1 MGWEAWLTLAT
12 IVAAVVVMAKDWL
25 APAPTLLGG
34 VVVLLVSGVVDT
46 EQALSGFSNPAPL
59 TVAALFVV
67 ARAVEKTGAL
77 QPLVSSMLQD
87 DGRARRALGRLL
99 VPVAGA
105 SAVLNNTPI
114 VAMLVPQVSAWAT
127 RRGRSPAAF
136 LMPLSF
142 AAILGG
148 LITVLG
154 TSTNLVISGLLE
166 AEDLDPIGV
175 FEITKIGLPVAAVGV
190 VALVVLAPRL
200 LRTRAPARGDL
211 ETNVREFVVDMEV
224 VADGPVDGVTVEAG
238 GLRHLAGVFL
248 VQVRRG
254 DDLIGPVGPTLVLRG
269 GDRLRF
275 VGRADEVIDLQS
287 TRGLASA
294 EQEHITL
301 DTGRSAFFEAVV
313 GEASPLVGKTLR
325 EAAFRGRYQ
334 AAVVAIHRAGMRVEG
349 KLGEVRVRVGDTLLV
364 LADPGFRSRWYDRN
378 DFLLV
383 SPLEASTPVGTRSA
397 LGVAAV
403 LVAIIV
409 TATAGVFTLLEAAL
423 LGAFA
428 LILGKVLTPGEA
440 RRSVDLDVVLLI
452 AAAFGLGQAASTSG
466 LADTIAG
473 GLVDGLGGLG
483 IYGALAGLMLATV
496 VLTELVSNA
505 AAAAIMFPIAVT
517 AAVEIGH
524 DPRGFA
530 IAIAVAASASF
541 LSPIG
546 YQTNT
551 MVYGPGGYRFFDYAR
566 LGAPLTAIVLATTV
580 VLEPVF
586 W

>member
-1 MGWEAWLTLAT
+1 MAWEAWLTLAT
-12 IVAAVVVMAKDWL
+12 IAVAVVVLTRDLL
-25 APAPTLLGG
+25 APAATLLGA
-34 VVVLLVSGVVDT
+34 VLALLVLGVIDA
-46 EQALSGFSNPAPL
+46 EQAFTGFSNPAPI

-77 QPLVSSMLQD
+77 QPVLSSTLQNG
-87 DGRARRALGRLL
+87 GRARGALARLL
-99 VPVAGA
+99 IPVAGS
-105 SAVLNNTPI
+105 SAILNNTPI
-114 VAMLVPQVSAWAT
+114 VAMLVPQVSSWAEK
-127 RRGRSPAAF
+127 RDRSPAAF

-154 TSTNLVISGLLE
+154 TSTNLVVSGLLE
-166 AEDLDPIGV
+166 AGGREPIGV
-175 FEITKIGLPVAAVGV
+175 FEITKLGLPVAAVGV
-190 VALVVLAPRL
+190 SALILLAPRL
-200 LRTRAPARGDL
+200 LRARTPARGDL
-211 ETNVREFVVDMEV
+211 EDNVREFVVDMEV

-254 DDLIGPVGPTLVLRG
+254 QDLIGPVGPTLVLRG

-287 TRGLASA
+287 TRGLTSA
-294 EQEHITL
+294 EQEHLTF
-301 DTGRSAFFEAVV
+301 DTDRAAFFEVVV
-313 GEASPLVGKTLR
+313 GASSPLVGKTLR
-325 EAAFRGRYQ
+325 EAEFRGRYQ

-349 KLGEVRVRVGDTLLV
+349 KLGEVRIRVGDTLLL

-383 SPLEASTPVGTRSA
+383 SPLEAATPVGTRQA

-403 LVAIIV
+403 LAFIIL
-409 TATAGVFTLLEAAL
+409 TASTGLLSLLEASL

-428 LILGKVLTPGEA
+428 LVVGRVLSPGEA
-440 RRSVDLDVVLLI
+440 RRAVDLDVVLLI
-452 AAAFGLGQAASTSG
+452 AAAFGLGAAASASG
-466 LADTIAG
+466 LADEIAG
-473 GLVDGLGGLG
+473 GLVDGMSGWGTHG
-483 IYGALAGLMLATV
+483 TLAGLMIATV

-505 AAAAIMFPIAVT
+505 AAAAIMFPIGV
-517 AAVEIGH
+517 AAATSIGH

-551 MVYGPGGYRFFDYAR
+551 MVYGPGGYRFLDYAR
-566 LGAPLTAIVLATTV
+566 LGAPLTVIVIVATV
-580 VLEPVF
+580 LLEPAL

>member
-1 MGWEAWLTLAT
+1 MAWEAWLTLAT
-12 IVAAVVVMAKDWL
+12 IGVAVIVLVWDLLAPAATLLAAVVA
-25 APAPTLLGG
+25 
-34 VVVLLVSGVVDT
+34 LLVFGVIDT
-46 EQALSGFSNPAPL
+46 EQALSGFSNPAPI

-77 QPLVSSMLQD
+77 QPLVASMLQD
-87 DGRARRALGRLL
+87 TGRKRRALARLL
-99 VPVAGA
+99 IPVAGS

-114 VAMLVPQVSAWAT
+114 VAMLVPQVSSWAA
-127 RRGRSPAAF
+127 RRNRSPAEF

-154 TSTNLVISGLLE
+154 TSTNLVVSGLLE
-166 AEDLDPIGV
+166 AGDMDPIGV
-175 FEITKIGLPVAAVGV
+175 FEITKLGLPVAAIGV
-190 VALVVLAPRL
+190 AALVILAPRL
-200 LRTRAPARGDL
+200 LGARTPARGDL
-211 ETNVREFVVDMEV
+211 DENVREFVVDMEV

-254 DDLIGPVGPTLVLRG
+254 EDLIGPAGPTLVLRG

-275 VGRADEVIDLQS
+275 VGRADNVIDLQS
-287 TRGLASA
+287 TRGLKSA
-294 EQEHITL
+294 EQEHLTFET
-301 DTGRSAFFEAVV
+301 DRTAFFEVVV
-313 GEASPLVGKTLR
+313 GASSPLVGKTLR
-325 EAAFRGRYQ
+325 EAEFRGRYQ
-334 AAVVAIHRAGMRVEG
+334 AAVLAIHRAGMRVEG
-349 KLGEVRVRVGDTLLV
+349 KLGEVRVRVGDTLLL
-364 LADPGFRSRWYDRN
+364 LADPEFRSRWYDRN

-383 SPLEASTPVGTRSA
+383 SPLDAKPPVGTRKA

-403 LVAIIV
+403 LAFIILSAS
-409 TATAGVFTLLEAAL
+409 TDLLSLLEASL

-428 LILGKVLTPGEA
+428 LVVGRVLTPGEA
-440 RRSVDLDVVLLI
+440 RRAIDLDVVLLI
-452 AAAFGLGQAASTSG
+452 AAAFGLGAAASESG
-466 LADTIAG
+466 LADDIAG
-473 GLVDGLGGLG
+473 GLVDAMGGWG
-483 IYGALAGLMLATV
+483 IYGTLAGLMVATV

-505 AAAAIMFPIAVT
+505 AAAAIMFPIAMV
-517 AAVEIGH
+517 AAGSIGH

-566 LGAPLTAIVLATTV
+566 LGAPLTAIVIGATV
-580 VLEPVF
+580 ILEPLF

>member
-46 EQALSGFSNPAPL
+46 EQALSGFSNPAPM

-99 VPVAGA
+99 VPVAGS

-127 RRGRSPAAF
+127 RRGRSPAEF

-166 AEDLDPIGV
+166 AEGFDPIGV

-190 VALVVLAPRL
+190 GALVLLAPRL

-224 VADGPVDGVTVEAG
+224 VTNGPVDGVTVEEG

-313 GEASPLVGKTLR
+313 GASSPLVGKTLR
-325 EAAFRGRYQ
+325 EAQFRGRYQ

-383 SPLEASTPVGTRSA
+383 SPLEAITPVGTRAA

-403 LVAIIV
+403 LVAIIA
-409 TATAGVFTLLEAAL
+409 TATTGLFTLLEASL
-423 LGAFA
+423 LGAFV

-452 AAAFGLGQAASTSG
+452 AAAFGLGRAASESG
-466 LADTIAG
+466 LAGTLAD
-473 GLVDGLGGLG
+473 GLVGGLGGLG

-517 AAVEIGH
+517 AAAEIGH

>member
-1 MGWEAWLTLAT
+1 MGWDAWLTLA
-12 IVAAVVVMAKDWL
+12 IIAAAVIVLAWDLL
-25 APAPTLLGG
+25 APAPTLLGA
-34 VVVLLVSGVVDT
+34 VVVLLVAGVIDA
-46 EQALSGFSNPAPL
+46 EQALSGFSNPAPI

-77 QPLVSSMLQD
+77 QPLVSSMLQE
-87 DGRARRALGRLL
+87 DGRARRTLGRLL
-99 VPVAGA
+99 VPVAGS
-105 SAVLNNTPI
+105 SAVLNNTPV
-114 VAMLVPQVSAWAT
+114 VAVLVPQVSAWAA

-154 TSTNLVISGLLE
+154 TSTNLLVSGLLE
-166 AEDLDPIGV
+166 ADGSEPIGV
-175 FEITKIGLPVAAVGV
+175 FEISKIGLPVAALGV
-190 VALVVLAPRL
+190 ATLILLAPRL
-200 LRTRAPARGDL
+200 LRDRTPARGDL
-211 ETNVREFVVDMEV
+211 EDNVREFVVDMEV
-224 VADGPVDGVTVEAG
+224 VANGPVDGVTVEAG

-254 DDLIGPVGPTLVLRG
+254 QDLIGPVGPTLVLRG

-275 VGRADEVIDLQS
+275 VGRADNVVDLQS

-294 EQEHITL
+294 EQEHLTF
-301 DTGRSAFFEAVV
+301 DTERAAFFEAVV
-313 GEASPLVGKTLR
+313 GASSPLVGKTLR
-325 EAAFRGRYQ
+325 EAEFRSRYQ
-334 AAVVAIHRAGMRVEG
+334 AAVVAIHRAGARVEG
-349 KLGEVRVRVGDTLLV
+349 KLGETRIRIGDTLL
-364 LADPGFRSRWYDRN
+364 LLTDSGFRARWYDRS

-383 SPLEASTPVGTRSA
+383 SPLDAATPVGSRKA
-397 LGVAAV
+397 LAVGAV
-403 LVAIIV
+403 LAGIIV
-409 TATAGVFTLLEAAL
+409 TASMGWLSLLEASL
-423 LGAFA
+423 LGAFV
-428 LILGKVLTPGEA
+428 LVLGGVLTPGEA

-452 AAAFGLGQAASTSG
+452 AAALGLGTAAASSG
-466 LADTIAG
+466 LAAETAG
-473 GLVDGLGGLG
+473 LLVSGFGGWG
-483 IYGALAGLMLATV
+483 VYGTLAALMLATV
-496 VLTELVSNA
+496 VMTELVSNA
-505 AAAAIMFPIAVT
+505 AAAAVMYPISV
-517 AAVEIGH
+517 AAAIDIGQ

-566 LGAPLTAIVLATTV
+566 LGAPLTAIVIVATV
-580 VLEPVF
+580 VLEPLF

>member
-1 MGWEAWLTLAT
+1 MAWEAWLTLAT

>member
-12 IVAAVVVMAKDWL
+12 IVAAVVVMTKDWL

-34 VVVLLVSGVVDT
+34 VVVLLVSGVIDT
-46 EQALSGFSNPAPL
+46 EQALSGFSNPAPI

-87 DGRARRALGRLL
+87 DGRARHALGRLL

-127 RRGRSPAAF
+127 RRGRSPASF

-175 FEITKIGLPVAAVGV
+175 FEITKLGLPVAAVGV

-224 VADGPVDGVTVEAG
+224 VARGPVDGITVEEG

-248 VQVRRG
+248 IQVRRG

-313 GEASPLVGKTLR
+313 GAASPLVGKTLR
-325 EAAFRGRYQ
+325 EAQFRGRYQ
-334 AAVVAIHRAGMRVEG
+334 AAVVAIHRLPVCEWKASSA
-349 KLGEVRVRVGDTLLV
+349 K
-364 LADPGFRSRWYDRN
+364 S
-378 DFLLV
+378 V
-383 SPLEASTPVGTRSA
+383 SGWATRCWCWPTPVSVPAGTTETTSYWFRHW
-397 LGVAAV
+397 
-403 LVAIIV
+403 
-409 TATAGVFTLLEAAL
+409 
-423 LGAFA
+423 
-428 LILGKVLTPGEA
+428 
-440 RRSVDLDVVLLI
+440 RRSLR
-452 AAAFGLGQAASTSG
+452 S
-466 LADTIAG
+466 
-473 GLVDGLGGLG
+473 
-483 IYGALAGLMLATV
+483 
-496 VLTELVSNA
+496 
-505 AAAAIMFPIAVT
+505 
-517 AAVEIGH
+517 
-524 DPRGFA
+524 
-530 IAIAVAASASF
+530 
-541 LSPIG
+541 
-546 YQTNT
+546 
-551 MVYGPGGYRFFDYAR
+551 GPGPPSGWRR
-566 LGAPLTAIVLATTV
+566 SWSPSS
-580 VLEPVF
+580 
-586 W
+586 